1 VTQLSLTYSQS
12 INLKPIRKGEYY
24 CFDLPQT
31 KEIALLV
38 LNDESNNRIITH
50 QEELIFEYK
59 NLIINSDETI
69 LQQSLLL
76 QKKDKII
83 DNSKKAL
90 ENTQATS
97 NLEIKKLK
105 KIHRKQVKK
114 LVLVV
119 VVESILVICVLILK

>member
-1 VTQLSLTYSQS
+1 
-12 INLKPIRKGEYY
+12 
-24 CFDLPQT
+24 
-31 KEIALLV
+31 

>member
-1 VTQLSLTYSQS
+1 MTQLSLTYSQ
-12 INLKPIRKGEYY
+12 RKGEYY

-90 ENTQATS
+90 ENTQDTS
-97 NLEIKKLK
+97 DLEIKKLK